1 MSVHYV
7 YKVIRTIS
15 SQFIFFLRKDFKR
28 TKTQIKPKPTN
39 KTKTSKQKTIKAI
52 FFCAQKVLRGG
63 EVVILRFLK
72 KIEIVLI
79 ISFALLLKI
88 CGFLLCYYQIASTCS
103 VVLTRLYGLMVR
115 TSDYEYIGLLRMQ
128 VQNPARSRFHGCET
142 LTSKEERKA
151 SREVA

>member
-7 YKVIRTIS
+7 YNVIRTIS
-15 SQFIFFLRKDFKR
+15 SQFFFLRKDFKR

-39 KTKTSKQKTIKAI
+39 KTKTSKQKTTKAI
-52 FFCAQKVLRGG
+52 FFCAQKVLRWG
-63 EVVILRFLK
+63 FLK
-72 KIEIVLI
+72 KIETVLI

-88 CGFLLCYYQIASTCS
+88 CSFLLCYYQIASTCS
-103 VVLTRLYGLMVR
+103 LVLTRLYGLMVT
-115 TSDYEYIGLLRMQ
+115 TSDYEHIGLLRMQ
-128 VQNPARSRFHGCET
+128 IQKPARSRFHGCET

>member
-1 MSVHYV
+1 MRLSG
-7 YKVIRTIS
+7 
-15 SQFIFFLRKDFKR
+15 QFQACFFFFLRKDFKR

-39 KTKTSKQKTIKAI
+39 KTKTSKKKTTKAI
-52 FFCAQKVLRGG
+52 FCCPQKLLREG
-63 EVVILRFLK
+63 EVVILSFLK

-88 CGFLLCYYQIASTCS
+88 CGFLLCHYQIASTCS
-103 VVLTRLYGLMVR
+103 LVLTRLYGLMVR
-115 TSDYEYIGLLRMQ
+115 TSDYEHIGLLRMQ
-128 VQNPARSRFHGCET
+128 VQKPARSRFHGCET